1 MKRVSSLDEMSY
13 QLFLWCGQKIM
24 YVLLL
29 SMSLNET
36 NIEEEIIKSKMLAT
50 PSHHF
55 EEGLGPEILCSF
67 SLLLKYDT
75 NFVVGAIKS
84 QGGYLCQKVYIM
96 VVLVM
101 DIHFMSI

>member
-1 MKRVSSLDEMSY
+1 MC
-13 QLFLWCGQKIM
+13 Q
-24 YVLLL
+24 LLL
-29 SMSLNET
+29 SIYWEKTYIDLKN
-36 NIEEEIIKSKMLAT
+36 SKLKTLAT

>member
-1 MKRVSSLDEMSY
+1 MLNAILRLHCCSKIHTGMFIYKHRINVLKYQSLTALEIK
-13 QLFLWCGQKIM
+13 FFI
-24 YVLLL
+24 LLG
-29 SMSLNET
+29 
-36 NIEEEIIKSKMLAT
+36 T
-50 PSHHF
+50 PSQHF
-55 EEGLGPEILCSF
+55 EEGLGLEILCSF

-96 VVLVM
+96 VVVLVM

>member
-1 MKRVSSLDEMSY
+1 MFYLYRR
-13 QLFLWCGQKIM
+13 INNI
-24 YVLLL
+24 LLL
-29 SMSLNET
+29 LISLNET
-36 NIEEEIIKSKMLAT
+36 DIDEEISKSRTLAT

>member
-1 MKRVSSLDEMSY
+1 MN
-13 QLFLWCGQKIM
+13 FF
-24 YVLLL
+24 
-29 SMSLNET
+29 
-36 NIEEEIIKSKMLAT
+36 KSLAT
-50 PSHHF
+50 PSQHF
-55 EEGLGPEILCSF
+55 EEGLGLEILCSF

-96 VVLVM
+96 VVVLVM